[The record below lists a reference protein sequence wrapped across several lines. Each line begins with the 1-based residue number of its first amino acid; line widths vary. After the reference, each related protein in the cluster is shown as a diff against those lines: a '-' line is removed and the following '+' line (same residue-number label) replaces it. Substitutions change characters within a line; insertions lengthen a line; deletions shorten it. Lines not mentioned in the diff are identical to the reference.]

1 MLFVVLIYR
10 NKIIRVCPW
19 FYFYFRLVYGECSV
33 SSLRI
38 CVFYYPYFENGVSG
52 TEGDGQFYFL
62 GFFFS
67 AALSLLIYLYVP
79 VVTYLH

>member
-1 MLFVVLIYR
+1 MVNVLYLLY
-10 NKIIRVCPW
+10 V
-19 FYFYFRLVYGECSV
+19 L
-33 SSLRI
+33 I
-38 CVFYYPYFENGVSG
+38 CVFYYPYFENGLSG